1 MTADHAATLVA
12 EYLAFIEHAP
22 PPHFFWHAPEGDVLM
37 AAGCA
42 RSLDPVNAGDWRR
55 WAVSEAEVS
64 DTRASSDTAAAP
76 GMPFIA
82 LIGFAPGESM
92 PGGSDGRVNDDGRWS
107 GFPRAR
113 FYQPRQAL
121 LRRNGE
127 ERRWTDGRQETLP
140 RSGEEAQPQSID
152 VIDWDREGFI
162 TRVRTAL
169 ALLREGDIGKVVLAR
184 QCQVRLRRP
193 ADLGQSLRRMLAH
206 PYSFSICHSPDGEQ
220 YFFSAT
226 PERLGRIDHGRFE
239 TMALAGTAEARRS
252 DGRVG
257 EGESKSQ
264 AEEDAEDLHVRLLG
278 DEKER
283 TEHAYVVEMIRDAA
297 STFATGTE
305 VQDVRVLELPHV
317 RHMLTQISGQMA
329 PECGMRHLIA
339 ALHPTPAVAGTPRA
353 EAMRL
358 IAELEPFDR
367 GMYAGCAGWFVGDGD
382 GDAAVTIRS
391 ALVRGTDATL
401 WSGAGI
407 VRHSDVEAE
416 ERETRVKLQTMLDV
430 LGA

>member
-1 MTADHAATLVA
+1 
-12 EYLAFIEHAP
+12 
-22 PPHFFWHAPEGDVLM
+22 
-37 AAGCA
+37 
-42 RSLDPVNAGDWRR
+42 
-55 WAVSEAEVS
+55 
-64 DTRASSDTAAAP
+64 
-76 GMPFIA
+76 
-82 LIGFAPGESM
+82 
-92 PGGSDGRVNDDGRWS
+92 
-107 GFPRAR
+107 
-113 FYQPRQAL
+113 
-121 LRRNGE
+121 
-127 ERRWTDGRQETLP
+127 
-140 RSGEEAQPQSID
+140 
-152 VIDWDREGFI
+152 
-162 TRVRTAL
+162 
-169 ALLREGDIGKVVLAR
+169 
-184 QCQVRLRRP
+184 
-193 ADLGQSLRRMLAH
+193 
-206 PYSFSICHSPDGEQ
+206 
-220 YFFSAT
+220 
-226 PERLGRIDHGRFE
+226 
-239 TMALAGTAEARRS
+239 
-252 DGRVG
+252 
-257 EGESKSQ
+257 
-264 AEEDAEDLHVRLLG
+264 VRLLG

-283 TEHAYVVEMIRDAA
+283 AEHAYVVEMIREAA

-367 GMYAGCAGWFVGDGD
+367 GLYAGCAGWFVGDGD

-407 VRHSDVEAE
+407 VRHSDAEAE